1 MPGELNIISTL
12 LGPENRTLVG
22 SRSDNDTT
30 GLGLIT
36 LDFDIR
42 VFSNETA
49 YNLSF
54 TQVNSMDV
62 VDDYSITAEV
72 SFTVTCRWVVV
83 HVYIPCLLILVKC
96 HILGNCHT

>member
-1 MPGELNIISTL
+1 MPGELNITSTL
-12 LGPENRTLVG
+12 LGPKNRTLVG

-42 VFSNETA
+42 VFSNETV

-54 TQVNSMDV
+54 TQVNSTDV
-62 VDDYSITAEV
+62 VTEYSITAEV
-72 SFTVTCRWVVV
+72 SFTVRWVVV
-83 HVYIPCLLILVKC
+83 HVYIPCSLILVKC